1 MPATLAPDLPETLQR
16 FILRA
21 CHLSPEAFRPLPG
34 EQVPEPARRLL
45 VHRQDMTSTLAAF
58 HESPISVEVLQS
70 QRHEDGYLR
79 EVFLRSASTGAI
91 VEYGVLAVALEQ
103 YTPEQRA
110 AIVGG
115 VAPLG
120 ALLHRFAIPFVSAP
134 IGYFAIAGAD
144 LAATPFRVAPAAT
157 CHGRFNR
164 LAKPTGEPLAW
175 ILEILPPA

>member
-1 MPATLAPDLPETLQR
+1 MPATLAQDLPETLQR

-21 CHLSPEAFRPLPG
+21 CKLSPEAFHPLPG
-34 EQVPEPARRLL
+34 EQVPEPAHRLL

-58 HESPISVEVLQS
+58 HESPIRVEVLQS
-70 QRHEDGYLR
+70 QLHEDGYLR
-79 EVFLRSASTGAI
+79 EVFLRAASTDAI
-91 VEYGVLAVALEQ
+91 VEYGVLAVALDQ
-103 YTPEQRA
+103 YTPEQRD

-134 IGYFAIAGAD
+134 IGYFAIAGSG
-144 LAATPFRVAPAAT
+144 LAATPFRVAPT
-157 CHGRFNR
+157 VVCHGRFNR